1 MDKQLK
7 NILLGTGFGVVLFV
21 TLTNLQH
28 VLGVLEKVLDLL
40 SPLIIGGIMAFVLN
54 VPMTYLE
61 NLLNRIAAKGKK
73 KNNSVRAI
81 SLFLTII
88 CILGVVVLLGII
100 VIPQMARSVNSL
112 ISQIEKV
119 WPQWI
124 KVLERE
130 GFDAK
135 WLAQLLNEI
144 KSSHIFEQLQQS
156 VKDIFPFLT
165 GTISSIFSKTFNVV
179 LAFIMMIYLLLDKEA
194 IAGFTTRLLK
204 AYIPDRVSAK
214 VRRTGR
220 LLCDIYADFL
230 SRQCLEAVILG
241 TMVGVSFTVCRLP
254 YGGLV
259 AVLTALLSFV
269 PYVGSFLSCAVGA
282 VIILTVSPMKAL
294 VSVVVYQIVQFIE
307 NQFVY
312 PRVVGSAV
320 GLPPLL
326 TLLAVFVGG
335 GLFGI
340 FGMIFF
346 IPFTA
351 TAYTLLKES
360 VDEHLERK
368 KQSQRE
374 LL

>member
-28 VLGVLEKVLDLL
+28 VFEVLEKGLDLL
-40 SPLIIGGIMAFVLN
+40 SPLIMGGVMAFVLN
-54 VPMTYLE
+54 VPMTSLE
-61 NLLNRIAAKGKK
+61 KLLNKLGVKNKK
-73 KNNSVRAI
+73 KKSSARTV
-81 SLFLTII
+81 SLLLTIL
-88 CILGVVVLLGII
+88 CILGIVILLGII
-100 VIPQMARSVNSL
+100 VIPQMAKSITSL
-112 ISQIEKV
+112 IDQLERV
-119 WPQWI
+119 WPQWMRF
-124 KVLERE
+124 LEKE

-135 WLAQLLNEI
+135 WMSQLLDEI
-144 KSSHIFEQLQQS
+144 QESHIFQTLKQN
-156 VKDIFPFLT
+156 VGDIFPILT
-165 GTISSIFSKTFNVV
+165 GTISSIFSKTFNLL
-179 LAFIMMIYLLLDKEA
+179 LAFIMMMYLLLDKER
-194 IAGFTTRLLK
+194 IAGFTNRMLE
-204 AYIPDRVSAK
+204 AYVPDRMAAK
-214 VRRTGR
+214 IIKTGR

-241 TMVGVSFTVCRLP
+241 AMMGITFTICRLP

-259 AVLTALLSFV
+259 AVLTALLSFI

-294 VSVVVYQIVQFIE
+294 LSIAVYQIVQFIE

-340 FGMIFF
+340 LGMIFF
-346 IPFTA
+346 IPLTA

-360 VDEHLERK
+360 VNERLERK
-368 KQSQRE
+368 KAGAA
-374 LL
+374 